1 LRTQQDEFDRQTVL
15 AENRLRFQ
23 QDHLETTRHDL
34 EQEQNDHRRTMQRH
48 RADTEQSETLL
59 RLRTTQLDH
68 YLMLLEERELSVK
81 RERDLIA
88 KLHRSVDSESANDR
102 KRLQSDRE
110 SWEESRQAQRAEL
123 QRQQNMLTLHAE
135 NLESRRARLDQL
147 RADLEETHRSTLE
160 MRMGVEE
167 AWAQMCQTHGT
178 AAAKERVDRARE
190 ALSEHY
196 HTLRESLSQQRTELE
211 EARTSLRGERDEFR
225 NERQTLTEWITERD
239 DGLRLREEQL
249 RKEAGALQSQEAEWQ
264 AIQER
269 WIHEKVE
276 AEEIIRD
283 LLGQLTE
290 ITSPSPT
297 AHSEPITP
305 TQTPPGDWTPAAR
318 VDTSWEPIDPQT
330 PTDPRD

>member
-1 LRTQQDEFDRQTVL
+1 
-15 AENRLRFQ
+15 
-23 QDHLETTRHDL
+23 
-34 EQEQNDHRRTMQRH
+34 
-48 RADTEQSETLL
+48 
-59 RLRTTQLDH
+59 
-68 YLMLLEERELSVK
+68 
-81 RERDLIA
+81 
-88 KLHRSVDSESANDR
+88 
-102 KRLQSDRE
+102 
-110 SWEESRQAQRAEL
+110 
-123 QRQQNMLTLHAE
+123 
-135 NLESRRARLDQL
+135 
-147 RADLEETHRSTLE
+147 

-239 DGLRLREEQL
+239 EELRLREEQL
-249 RKEAGALQSQEAEWQ
+249 RKEAGELQSQEAEWQ

-305 TQTPPGDWTPAAR
+305 TQTPPGDWAPAAR
-318 VDTSWEPIDPQT
+318 ADASWEAIDPQT